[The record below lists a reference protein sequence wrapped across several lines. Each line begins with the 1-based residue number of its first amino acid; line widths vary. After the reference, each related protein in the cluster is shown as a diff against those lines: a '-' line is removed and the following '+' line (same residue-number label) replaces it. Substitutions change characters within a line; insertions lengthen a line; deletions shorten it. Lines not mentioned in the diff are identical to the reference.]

1 MWLKDTS
8 FSTMSLTDNLFVTSR
23 KGFHKD
29 EGRLLTQTLQEMT
42 HLPWLLPAALF
53 LLCWQERILILI
65 PMFAEPLQCASY
77 HDEQFFMN
85 HFA

>member
-29 EGRLLTQTLQEMT
+29 EGRLFTQTLQEMT
-42 HLPWLLPAALF
+42 HLPWLLPARALPVV
-53 LLCWQERILILI
+53 LAGENTDIDPDVC
-65 PMFAEPLQCASY
+65 
-77 HDEQFFMN
+77 
-85 HFA
+85 